1 MRLNISGGTCDA
13 AEQALVQREGG
24 MPAPVL
30 TSKLFVPQPRA
41 TIVPRPRLRRRLDA
55 AADAKLVLV
64 SAPAGFGKTTLLA
77 EWLADGSA
85 APAKIR
91 LTAWLSLERGDND
104 PASFWMYVIAAFRT
118 VAPGVGSDEL
128 MLLASPRPP
137 QIQVV
142 LTTLLNDLSQ
152 ADCDIVLVLDDF
164 HLVEARKIHEA
175 LAFLIDH
182 LPPRLQLVIASRADP
197 ALPLALL
204 RGRGDLV
211 ELRAAD
217 LRFTPQETAVYLT
230 RAMGLRLTEAEVAA
244 LENRTE
250 GWIAA
255 LQLAALSMQ
264 GRADAAGFIAGFAG
278 DDRYIVDYLVE
289 EVLNR
294 QPRQIRDFLLQTS
307 LLGELNGP
315 LCDAVTGQLGGRAM
329 LEGLDRANLFVVPLD
344 GRRES
349 YRYHH
354 LFADVLRAR
363 LTDESPDL
371 VRVLHRRASDWYAQ
385 NSRRPEA
392 IEHAIAGQHHTRAAD
407 LMEAAMPALRKDR
420 QEAVLRRWLE
430 LLPEE
435 VLAARP
441 ALSNGYAGALLAMG
455 EVEGVDQHLRA
466 AERGLD
472 QPSDAAGAGDTDE
485 NEHRRLP
492 VAVAVHRA
500 GLALMTGD
508 RASTVAHARR
518 ALDLLE
524 QTSDLLAVDRD
535 LGGAAAS
542 ALLGLASWSDG
553 ELVTAH
559 EAYLTS
565 VASMR
570 RAGHVTDVLG
580 LSLALA
586 DIQLSRGSLRGARRT
601 YEQALRL
608 VPQRGGQAVRGT
620 ADMHVGLS
628 SIHLERND
636 LPRARQSLD
645 RAEGVGEHAGLP
657 QNSYRRRVAL
667 AQLCVAEGDVAAAVE
682 LLIEAGEV
690 YQGDFSPDVRPVVA
704 LRAQV
709 MLKQGRLG
717 EALEWARERDLSA
730 QDELSYVR
738 EYEHVTLARILLAQ
752 HQVGTPDALDDAIAL
767 LRRLLGAAEAGGR
780 TGSVLEVLVLQAL
793 AQHQRGDV
801 PASSAALDR
810 ALRLGE
816 PEGYV
821 RVFAGE
827 GPTMAALLAGAA
839 QREVLPEYVSRL
851 LTASEPTAGSDQ
863 VVRAPLAQALVEP
876 LSRRELD
883 VLRLLRSDL
892 DGPEI
897 ARELVVSLNTVR
909 THTQH
914 IYAKLAVTNRRAAV
928 RRALELEL

>member
-1 MRLNISGGTCDA
+1 MPSRLLA
-13 AEQALVQREGG
+13 
-24 MPAPVL
+24 
-30 TSKLFVPQPRA
+30 SKTFVPQPRA
-41 TIVPRPRLRRRLDA
+41 TGVPRPRLRRRLDA
-55 AADAKLVLV
+55 AVDARLILV

-77 EWLADGSA
+77 EWLSGGPA
-85 APAKIR
+85 APAKVR
-91 LTAWLSLERGDND
+91 RPAWVSLERGDSD
-104 PASFWMYVIAAFRT
+104 PASFWTYVITALRT
-118 VAPGVGSDEL
+118 VAPGVGAGEL
-128 MLLASPRPP
+128 TLLASPRPP
-137 QIQVV
+137 PIRVV

-152 ADCDIVLVLDDF
+152 AGSDIVLVLDDF
-164 HLVEARKIHEA
+164 HLVEAREVHDA

-182 LPPRLQLVIASRADP
+182 LPPRLQLVIAGRADP

-217 LRFTPQETAVYLT
+217 LRFTPQETAAYLT
-230 RAMGLRLTEAEVAA
+230 GAMGLPLTQDEVAV
-244 LENRTE
+244 LEDRTE

-264 GRADAAGFIAGFAG
+264 GRADAAGLLAGFDG

-289 EVLNR
+289 EVLDR

-307 LLGELNGP
+307 LLSELNGP
-315 LCDAVTGQLGGRAM
+315 LCEAVTGQPGGRAM
-329 LEGLDRANLFVVPLD
+329 LGALERADLFVVPLD
-344 GRRES
+344 PRRES

-371 VRVLHRRASDWYAQ
+371 VRVLHRRASDWY
-385 NSRRPEA
+385 SRDGRHPEA
-392 IEHAIAGQHHTRAAD
+392 VEHAIAGQHYVRAAD
-407 LMEAAMPALRKDR
+407 LTERAMPALRKDR

-455 EVEGVDQHLRA
+455 EGVDQHLRA

-472 QPSDAAGAGDTDE
+472 QPVGSAGAERAPGGGDSDAD
-485 NEHRRLP
+485 EHRRLP
-492 VAVAVHRA
+492 AAIAVHRA
-500 GLALMTGD
+500 GLALLTGD
-508 RASTVAHARR
+508 RAATVAHARR

-524 QTSDLLAVDRD
+524 QVPDLLAVDRD
-535 LGGAAAS
+535 LGRAAAS

-553 ELVTAH
+553 QVVTAH

-570 RAGHVTDVLG
+570 RAGHVSDVLG

-586 DIQLSRGSLRGARRT
+586 DIQLTRGDLRGARRT

-608 VPQRGGQAVRGT
+608 VSQRGGPAVRGT

-628 SIHLERND
+628 VIHLERDD

-645 RAEGVGEHAGLP
+645 RAERVGEHGGLP
-657 QNSYRRRVAL
+657 QNDYRRRVAL
-667 AQLCVAEGDVAAAVE
+667 AQLRVAEGDVAAAVE
-682 LLIEAGEV
+682 LLIEAGEA
-690 YQGDFSPDVRPVVA
+690 YQGDFSPDARPVAA

-709 MLKQGRLG
+709 LLRQGRLD
-717 EALEWARERDLSA
+717 EAVEWARERELSA

-752 HQVGTPDALDDAIAL
+752 HQVGRTPDALDDATAL
-767 LRRLLGAAEAGGR
+767 LGRLFEAAEEGRR
-780 TGSVLEVLVLQAL
+780 TGSTLEVLVLQAL
-793 AQHQRGDV
+793 ALHRRGDV
-801 PASSAALDR
+801 RASSAALDR
-810 ALRLGE
+810 ALRLGG

-827 GPTMAALLAGAA
+827 GPTMAALLAAAA

-851 LTASEPTAGSDQ
+851 LTACRPTDGTGQ
-863 VVRAPLAQALVEP
+863 VVRAPSGQALVEP

-883 VLRLLRSDL
+883 VLRLLCSDL

-909 THTQH
+909 THTRH